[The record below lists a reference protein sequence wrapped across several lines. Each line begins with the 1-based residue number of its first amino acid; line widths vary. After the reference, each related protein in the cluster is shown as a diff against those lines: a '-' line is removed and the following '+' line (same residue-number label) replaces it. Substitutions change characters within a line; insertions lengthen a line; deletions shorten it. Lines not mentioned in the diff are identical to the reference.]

1 MSEEKKSKFES
12 DSVSKGEDSLLQVGQ
27 SPVSAE
33 TKPSQGETTEK
44 RRRSNFFRKRW
55 GSEADSENA
64 AACAGCDSVSE
75 QTAARREMSAVR
87 ETARR
92 PAAFRQWISA
102 ESKTKKY
109 CAAALGVLL
118 LGAAVYG
125 SVTGIDYLLHGKKA
139 YAITVDNRQVATV
152 SDYRTA
158 REVIHDYL
166 SGAHTE
172 TDIKDAYFT
181 EEVDINKVYES
192 EGQEI
197 LSYREASSR
206 LAASATALADCVAI
220 EADGD
225 RLLYLSSEADAEEAL
240 ARLKEQYTPHDS
252 TLRVRDVRFKEEV
265 RVVPANADVQD
276 ILSVET
282 AVRQLR
288 QTSTDSAYVYTV
300 REGDTLHSIC
310 EQEGV
315 AASKVEKVSGE
326 TDLEALRP
334 GDRLRVVKEGEFPL
348 NVLVEMEKTK
358 DEIISYEI
366 SYQENDEM
374 PAGTQNVVQE
384 GFDGSE
390 TVQLKILHMNG
401 EELYRERLSAV
412 TDIPA
417 TTKIV
422 DCGTK
427 VYRGNGGNLSGMLGE
442 DGRLDITS
450 VDQMIWPTNATAISS
465 PYGPRSSG
473 FHTGLDI
480 NGELGDPIWAAL
492 SGTVVSAGWSGNYG
506 NCIVVNHGNG
516 VSTRYAH
523 LSVIGVSA
531 GQAVSQGQ
539 TIGLEGSTGNSTGS
553 HLHFEVLINGSS
565 VDPLL
570 YISR

>member
-1 MSEEKKSKFES
+1 
-12 DSVSKGEDSLLQVGQ
+12 
-27 SPVSAE
+27 
-33 TKPSQGETTEK
+33 
-44 RRRSNFFRKRW
+44 
-55 GSEADSENA
+55 
-64 AACAGCDSVSE
+64 
-75 QTAARREMSAVR
+75 
-87 ETARR
+87 
-92 PAAFRQWISA
+92 
-102 ESKTKKY
+102 
-109 CAAALGVLL
+109 
-118 LGAAVYG
+118 
-125 SVTGIDYLLHGKKA
+125 
-139 YAITVDNRQVATV
+139 
-152 SDYRTA
+152 
-158 REVIHDYL
+158 
-166 SGAHTE
+166 
-172 TDIKDAYFT
+172 
-181 EEVDINKVYES
+181 
-192 EGQEI
+192 
-197 LSYREASSR
+197 
-206 LAASATALADCVAI
+206 
-220 EADGD
+220 
-225 RLLYLSSEADAEEAL
+225 
-240 ARLKEQYTPHDS
+240 
-252 TLRVRDVRFKEEV
+252 
-265 RVVPANADVQD
+265 
-276 ILSVET
+276 
-282 AVRQLR
+282 
-288 QTSTDSAYVYTV
+288 
-300 REGDTLHSIC
+300 
-310 EQEGV
+310 
-315 AASKVEKVSGE
+315 
-326 TDLEALRP
+326 
-334 GDRLRVVKEGEFPL
+334 
-348 NVLVEMEKTK
+348 
-358 DEIISYEI
+358 
-366 SYQENDEM
+366 M